1 VITPVSFIMKSR
13 ESKNSISDFKLIK
26 EFEGIGA
33 LFNQGSIVS
42 LSRLQEHQPTNLSK
56 ALQMGFN
63 TYTDKLRNP
72 ERFSLEEIV
81 KLSIAIGT
89 DYKKILEVIQQEI
102 RQKYKV

>member
-1 VITPVSFIMKSR
+1 MKSR
-13 ESKNSISDFKLIK
+13 GSKNSVNDFKLIE

-72 ERFSLEEIV
+72 ERFSLEDIIKLAIV
-81 KLSIAIGT
+81 IGT
-89 DYKKILEVIQQEI
+89 DYRKILEVIQKEI
-102 RQKYKV
+102 KEKFKV